1 MDNIKLNNLSTT
13 RLLTSNKD
21 RYILIKKILK
31 KKEELTNR
39 LFGKGEQKWNIIRK
53 KKKKVSLLII
63 IWSLAQW
70 SIGNSLNQKIL
81 IAKRL

>member
-39 LFGKGEQKWNIIRK
+39 LFGKGEQK
-53 KKKKVSLLII
+53 
-63 IWSLAQW
+63 
-70 SIGNSLNQKIL
+70 
-81 IAKRL
+81 